1 MTQQNRHDEVCKFCA
16 KHLSMEWIFLR
27 STVRKF
33 TLKKFLGLHS
43 ASFLKYINLKGEWDL
58 GSTSWKGNLDSRYSG
73 FWHFVITHLNA
84 TISICCDMFRR
95 IGMRPRGW
103 RVPFGLCFALK
114 EVRYFHLVLQSLNV
128 FILPVGV
135 CISLN
140 SVPYPGILFGGGGVQ
155 QIQLRTEDREYGDLG
170 AVAP

>member
-1 MTQQNRHDEVCKFCA
+1 
-16 KHLSMEWIFLR
+16 
-27 STVRKF
+27 
-33 TLKKFLGLHS
+33 
-43 ASFLKYINLKGEWDL
+43 
-58 GSTSWKGNLDSRYSG
+58 
-73 FWHFVITHLNA
+73 
-84 TISICCDMFRR
+84 MFRR